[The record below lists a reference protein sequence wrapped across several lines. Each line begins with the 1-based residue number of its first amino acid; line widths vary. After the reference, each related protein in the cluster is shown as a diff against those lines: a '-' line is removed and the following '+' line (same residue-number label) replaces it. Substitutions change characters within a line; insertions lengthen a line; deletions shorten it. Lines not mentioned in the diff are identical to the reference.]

1 MTKAEAAGRRRIAV
15 KYLEVAQIAATED
28 GPAINVAIGVAVLAG
43 IAASDAICGAA
54 LGERYAGQDHTAAV
68 NVLNRVDAQLA
79 RKLKS
84 LADMKPGSRY
94 GDALLT
100 ASDRDRAIKA
110 ATDLVHAA
118 AERT

>member
-68 NVLNRVDAQLA
+68 NVLKRVDAQLA

-84 LADMKPGSRY
+84 LADMKPGSHY

-100 ASDRDRAIKA
+100 ASDRAIKA

>member
-1 MTKAEAAGRRRIAV
+1 MIAWTSAGDMPQDPGV
-15 KYLEVAQIAATED
+15 VTVQI
-28 GPAINVAIGVAVLAG
+28 IGWSALGAGVLAG

-54 LGERYAGQDHTAAV
+54 VGERYAGQDHTAAV
-68 NVLNRVDAQLA
+68 KVLNRVDAQLA

-84 LADMKPGSRY
+84 LADMKPGSHY